1 MDYKDAIYA
10 IMFSKDIENLKSD
23 DSNIKGYETKGNFLD
38 NLLLNLEFIADE
50 IDYLDKDFLK
60 LIAYEKVLGKD
71 IISNI
76 CKENEIELNEEFF
89 KKCEDENLNEVKLVR
104 YFCKALEN
112 SKKINYETAKFSEPD
127 LMVRLEDEIIQ
138 NSKDGKIDIGEIY
151 EILTKES
158 KN

>member
-1 MDYKDAIYA
+1 MDYKDILYS
-10 IMFSKDIENLKSD
+10 IMFSNDIENLKSA
-23 DSNIKGYETKGNFLD
+23 DSNIKGYETKGDFLD

-50 IDYLDKDFLK
+50 IDYLDKDLLK

-71 IISNI
+71 AISNI

-89 KKCEDENLNEVKLVR
+89 KKCEDENLNEFKLIS

-127 LMVRLEDEIIQ
+127 LMVRLEDEIIE
-138 NSKDGKIDIGEIY
+138 NSKNEKINVGEIY
-151 EILTKES
+151 KILTKES